1 MTKLHD
7 LQALGQSIWYDNIRR
22 ALLDSGELSEWIQR
36 GVTGVTSNPTIFEKA
51 IIGST
56 DYDQPLL
63 RLAEQDLTVQEIFE
77 RLALEDIGRTADLL
91 LPVYERTAG
100 VDGFVSIE
108 VSPTLA
114 YDVEGTVLE
123 ARRLFEQLARPNVM
137 IKVPATVAG
146 VEAIQWLIGEGI
158 NVNVNLIFGLS
169 RYRQVAEAYLTGLER
184 RLAQRDA
191 VDAIRSVASFFVSRV
206 DTAVDR
212 ALDRIGVGSAAADS
226 LRGRIA
232 IANARQAYQ
241 HFREV
246 FAGQRW
252 QALAEQGAAVQRPL
266 WASTSTKDPQYRD
279 TRYVEALI
287 GTDTVNTVP
296 PATLLAFVDHGR
308 VAETVEADLEQTQ
321 DDLQTLSGLGI
332 DLNEITE
339 ELLQAGV
346 AAFADSYQSLMSAIA
361 EKRAQLVD
369 GWRPLSAEL
378 GEYLEP
384 VDEAVQEVQQQQILP
399 RIWRRDHTV
408 WHPDPTEIEN
418 RLGWLTTAEMM
429 LDNLH
434 RLRALTKGVLA
445 DGYRQLVLLGMG
457 GSSLAAEVFHRT
469 FGVRKSHLEFH
480 LLDSTDPEAVIELD
494 RQLDYSRTLFIVA
507 TKSGGTIE
515 TLSFF
520 KYFYNQVVGD
530 LGREN
535 AGPHFVAITD
545 PGSPLTE
552 LAQRHDF
559 RATYLNDPNIGGR
572 YSALSYFG
580 LVPAALI
587 GVEIEPILERARAA
601 VCGSDSCVEA
611 EDSPAAWLGCAMA
624 ELAKLGRDKLTLI
637 TDPALE
643 SFGAWV
649 EQLIAESSG
658 KHGTGVLPVVGERLG
673 EVEQYGDDRL
683 FVQLTLD
690 GVAETNGEP
699 PGRSDT
705 AGDKGD
711 QIVQPAIAER
721 LERIRAAGHPLIRMR
736 LRDLD
741 DLGGQ
746 FFLWEMATAIAGH
759 RLGIQPFDQPNVEA
773 AKRLAKEMVA
783 EYQQRGQLTQEPPA
797 LSENGMELY
806 GRVESASLTEAL
818 ESFLKASERRSYLAI
833 QAYLP
838 PGPQVAE
845 LLQQIR
851 HSLRDRTRLATTVGY
866 GPRYLHS
873 TGQLHKGDGGKGLF
887 LMLTTDDAEDL
898 AIPNEAGSPESS
910 LTFGVLK
917 AAQARG
923 DRSALEQAGRQVLQI
938 HLTDETLSGLQQLLS
953 AAQAV

>member
-22 ALLDSGELSEWIQR
+22 ALLDSGELSEWIER

-56 DYDQPLL
+56 DYDQAL
-63 RLAEQDLTVQEIFE
+63 RQLAEQDLAVPEIFE
-77 RLALEDIGRTADLL
+77 RLALEDIGRTAELL
-91 LPVYERTAG
+91 LPVYERTNG
-100 VDGFVSIE
+100 RDGYVSIE

-114 YDVEGTVLE
+114 YDAEGTVLE

-137 IKVPATVAG
+137 IKVPATEAG
-146 VEAIQWLIGEGI
+146 VEAVQQLIGEGFNI
-158 NVNVNLIFGLS
+158 NVTLIFGLS
-169 RYRQVAEAYLTGLER
+169 RYRQVAEAYLAGLER
-184 RLAQRDA
+184 RLEQGDSIGE
-191 VDAIRSVASFFVSRV
+191 VRSVASFFVSRV

-212 ALDRIGVGSAAADS
+212 ALDRIGVGSAAADA

-241 HFREV
+241 HFRGL

-266 WASTSTKDPQYRD
+266 WASTSTKHPQYRD

-287 GTDTVNTVP
+287 GPDTVNTVP
-296 PATLLAFVDHGR
+296 PATLRAFVDHGR
-308 VAETVEADLEQTQ
+308 VAETVEQDLRQAR
-321 DDLQTLSGLGI
+321 DDLQRLANLGI
-332 DLNEITE
+332 DLSEITE
-339 ELLQAGV
+339 ELLEAGV

-361 EKRAQLVD
+361 EKRAQLLA
-369 GWRPLSAEL
+369 GWESLSADL
-378 GEYLEP
+378 GRHYEP
-384 VDEAVQEVQQQQILP
+384 VQAAVHELEQQQILP

-408 WHPDPTEIEN
+408 WHPEPTEIEN

-434 RLRALTKGVLA
+434 RLRALTEGVLA

-457 GSSLAAEVFHRT
+457 GSSLAAEVFHRI
-469 FGVRKSHLEFH
+469 FGTREGYLEFH
-480 LLDSTDPEAVIELD
+480 LLDSTDPQALIELD

-520 KYFYNQVVGD
+520 KYFYTRASGDVGS
-530 LGREN
+530 EN

-545 PGSPLTE
+545 PGSPLIE

-559 RATYLNDPNIGGR
+559 RATFLNDPNVGGR

-587 GVEIEPILERARAA
+587 GVDLEPILERAREAA
-601 VCGSDSCVEA
+601 CGSDSCVEA

-637 TDPALE
+637 TEPPLE

-649 EQLIAESSG
+649 EQLIAESTG
-658 KHGTGVLPVVGERLG
+658 KHGTGVLPVVGERLA

-683 FVQLTLD
+683 FVQLSLESA
-690 GVAETNGEP
+690 AEPEGEP
-699 PGRSDT
+699 T
-705 AGDKGD
+705 ARGETSGSQGE
-711 QIVQPAIAER
+711 QIAQAWAGSLI
-721 LERIRAAGHPLIRMR
+721 ERIPKAGHPLIRMR
-736 LRDLD
+736 LRELD

-759 RLGIQPFDQPNVEA
+759 RLGIHPFDQPNVEA
-773 AKRLAKEMVA
+773 AKQLAKQLVA
-783 EYQQRGQLTQEPPA
+783 EYHQRGRLAEQQPA
-797 LSENGMELY
+797 LSEDGIELY
-806 GRVESASLTEAL
+806 GTVKGDSLAEAL
-818 ESFLKASERRSYLAI
+818 GNFVGSGEAGSYLSLL
-833 QAYLP
+833 AYLP
-838 PGPQVAE
+838 PIREVS
-845 LLQQIR
+845 QQLSRLR
-851 HSLRDRTRLATTVGY
+851 HATRDHTGLATTVGY

-873 TGQLHKGDGGKGLF
+873 TGQLHKGDAGRGLF
-887 LMLTTDDAEDL
+887 LMLTVDNPEDI
-898 AIPNEAGSPESS
+898 AIPDEAGSPESS

-923 DRSALEQAGRQVLQI
+923 DREALEQAGRRVLQV
-938 HLTDETLSGLQQLLS
+938 HMKGSFLGLRRLY
-953 AAQAV
+953 QAVDSP